1 MKKAH
6 AVLLLA
12 IAGCFGGDSTL
23 KAAVANAQNAETT
36 SREKLFYLSKRLY
49 SE

>member
-36 SREKLFYLSKRLY
+36 SREKIILLIKKTLF
-49 SE
+49 